1 MELPRTSL
9 GRRTLLLSL
18 TALPLAACAAPEES
32 TSTSTS
38 TTGGTGAAASGDAIK
53 IGVNIELSGPAAVQ
67 GPAYKNA
74 VELVAK
80 KVNETGVLGRKIE
93 LVIRDNKSDPTE
105 ALQVMKG
112 MIGNDKV
119 VAVVG
124 GGSSPTT
131 MSSIEYVQSAKVPI
145 VSMGSSDAIVMP
157 VAERS
162 WVYKTPAGTDMV
174 VQVMLDQ
181 FAAKGIKK
189 VGFISVD
196 NPYGEAGLK
205 AFTAKA
211 PGAGIELV
219 GNEKFQA
226 TDKDYTA
233 IVTKLTAKEPEA
245 LVVWAIPPGAGI
257 VATNVK
263 ASGFSGPVYFDPGAG
278 AELFIRGAGKAAEGA
293 LLVHPAVLVA
303 DQIQDAANKKE
314 MDEFHTAYTDA
325 YGEYSGFA
333 SYAADALGMIV
344 AAIKESGKAESQ
356 AIRDSL
362 ETLKYTGV
370 TGVYSMSKDDHSA
383 LDPSALVL
391 VTVKDGKWQL
401 VKG

>member
-1 MELPRTSL
+1 
-9 GRRTLLLSL
+9 
-18 TALPLAACAAPEES
+18 
-32 TSTSTS
+32 
-38 TTGGTGAAASGDAIK
+38 
-53 IGVNIELSGPAAVQ
+53 
-67 GPAYKNA
+67 
-74 VELVAK
+74 
-80 KVNETGVLGRKIE
+80 
-93 LVIRDNKSDPTE
+93 
-105 ALQVMKG
+105 
-112 MIGNDKV
+112 
-119 VAVVG
+119 
-124 GGSSPTT
+124 
-131 MSSIEYVQSAKVPI
+131 
-145 VSMGSSDAIVMP
+145 
-157 VAERS
+157 
-162 WVYKTPAGTDMV
+162 
-174 VQVMLDQ
+174 
-181 FAAKGIKK
+181 
-189 VGFISVD
+189 
-196 NPYGEAGLK
+196 
-205 AFTAKA
+205 
-211 PGAGIELV
+211 
-219 GNEKFQA
+219 
-226 TDKDYTA
+226 
-233 IVTKLTAKEPEA
+233 
-245 LVVWAIPPGAGI
+245 VWAIPPGAGI

-333 SYAADALGMIV
+333 SYAADALGMLV
-344 AAIKESGKAESQ
+344 AAIKASGKAESQ